1 MLRCL
6 FLALIPCF
14 AFVAW
19 AGVGGNISGTVRDS
33 SGAVVSKATVT
44 VTNTDT
50 GVAQTVSSDDK
61 GAYSFLNLPVGRYN
75 FAVTLAG
82 FKPYKLSGVVI
93 NVNDALLIDPVLQ
106 VGEKNDSV
114 SVSDNAT
121 HVETVSTQMGEV
133 ITGAQMTAVPLNGRS
148 YTDLLALQPGVAPV
162 TSITSETVQD
172 VGASALAPSG
182 DLNPEQ
188 FPLTASGNLQTL
200 LS

>member
-1 MLRCL
+1 MRFLPSAKCSLRRTRFNMLRCL

-61 GAYSFLNLPVGRYN
+61 GAYSFLNLPVGHYN
-75 FAVTLAG
+75 LAVTLAG
-82 FKPYKLSGVVI
+82 FKPYKLSGVVV
-93 NVNDALLIDPVLQ
+93 NVNDALLIDPDLQ
-106 VGEKNDSV
+106 VGQKNDSV

-121 HVETVSTQMGEV
+121 PV
-133 ITGAQMTAVPLNGRS
+133 S
-148 YTDLLALQPGVAPV
+148 YTHL
-162 TSITSETVQD
+162 D
-172 VGASALAPSG
+172 VYKR
-182 DLNPEQ
+182 Q
-188 FPLTASGNLQTL
+188 R
-200 LS
+200 